1 MVEDEFAHF
10 LKAQDP
16 VYDQVIAE
24 LSQGQKRS
32 HWMWFIFPQIQG
44 LGLSPMAR
52 RFAIQSLDQAKRYA
66 AHPKLGRRLHQ
77 CTQPVMQIRGRVVSD
92 IFSYPD
98 DLKFHSSMT
107 LFSLAVPDDPLFDK
121 VLIKYFDGQKEL
133 KTLGI
138 LGIKVVAQ

>member
-1 MVEDEFAHF
+1 
-10 LKAQDP
+10 
-16 VYDQVIAE
+16 
-24 LSQGQKRS
+24 
-32 HWMWFIFPQIQG
+32 
-44 LGLSPMAR
+44 
-52 RFAIQSLDQAKRYA
+52 
-66 AHPKLGRRLHQ
+66 
-77 CTQPVMQIRGRVVSD
+77 MQMRGRVVSD

-138 LGIKVVAQ
+138 MKIVE